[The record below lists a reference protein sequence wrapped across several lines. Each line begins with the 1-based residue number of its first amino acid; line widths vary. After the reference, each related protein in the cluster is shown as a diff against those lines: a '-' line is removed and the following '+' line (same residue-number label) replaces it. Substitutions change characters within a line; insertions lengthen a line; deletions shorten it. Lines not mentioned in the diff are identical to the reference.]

1 MFPRR
6 VMERH
11 EHAKGCMHT
20 TPGPRP
26 YESKIVRAD
35 ALLALRASA
44 KAEGRRFVF
53 TNGCFDI
60 LHQGHV
66 DYLLFA
72 RQQGDLLAVGMNSDA
87 SVRRLKGELR
97 PIMPQEERAGILAA
111 LEAVDYVTIF
121 DETHVEGL
129 INSLL
134 PDVLVKGGDRKDWV
148 CGREIVEGHGGKV
161 VLAPVAQG
169 RSTTNVIQR
178 VLELYA
184 RTGAV

>member
-1 MFPRR
+1 
-6 VMERH
+6 
-11 EHAKGCMHT
+11 MHT
-20 TPGPRP
+20 ISTPRP
-26 YESKIVRAD
+26 YESKTVSAAELVAIRAN
-35 ALLALRASA
+35 A
-44 KAEGRRFVF
+44 KAEGRIFVF

-66 DYLLFA
+66 DYLHFA

-97 PIMPQEERAGILAA
+97 PILPQHERARILAA
-111 LEAVDYVTIF
+111 LEAVDYVTVF
-121 DETHVEGL
+121 DETHVDAL
-129 INSLL
+129 INALL

-148 CGREIVEGHGGKV
+148 CGREVVESNGGKV
-161 VLAPVAQG
+161 VLAPVAEG
-169 RSTTNVIQR
+169 CSTTNVIQR